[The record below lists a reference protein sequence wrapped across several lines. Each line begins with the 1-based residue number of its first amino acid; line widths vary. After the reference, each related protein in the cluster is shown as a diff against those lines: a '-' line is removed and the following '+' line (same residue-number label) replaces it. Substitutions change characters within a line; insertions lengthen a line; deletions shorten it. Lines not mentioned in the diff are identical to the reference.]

1 MYSANPAP
9 WCVCAGPR
17 SSGDK
22 PNGNDTSRDE
32 APLVAVTQT
41 RVGGRIHDDQAR
53 TDEMRPV
60 LGSALAA
67 AVLGCL
73 AASGCGQSDQPPT
86 PATVSLAAAADTID
100 EANNST
106 VQVAVELDAPTAE
119 SVTVQLT
126 FTGSATRGRDYAV
139 STDTIVVPP
148 NSPSATAQ
156 IDVYRD
162 FDPEGDETVTIGL
175 AIVAGHANAGE
186 RSSVTLTILDGE
198 AATVNKT
205 PQEGA
210 GPEFFLLP
218 FFFGVSGDAVVLV
231 VAAQNT
237 SSDGTPALLVAEW
250 STDIGFAA
258 DVHLLGAIEILATVP
273 DPFEFL
279 FGGAHE
285 FVLPLDQ
292 LAPNR
297 SYFVRAYLG
306 DEPPAAR
313 TGTAVTNVFIE
324 GFATNAQGLVKVRCE
339 APERTPDPAGTD
351 PLFAEQWHLS
361 NTGQTAFS
369 NRAGS
374 AGADLRMTGAIGA
387 GRNGAGVKLAVV
399 DTGLEICHPDLAAN
413 TAGGGSFNFRADGT
427 PGASRTDPF
436 NHSILGDHG
445 TSVAGVAAAAANN
458 GFGGRG
464 VAPDVAL
471 VGFNLGAA
479 VGEDPE
485 AALLRSLG
493 GSDSDPDSAS
503 VDIFN
508 MSFGTVVPSE
518 NPSPDFVRL
527 VKMGTSELRSGRG
540 ALYVK
545 AAGNG
550 FGLCERPHPLNRE
563 VGCIGANTDPDQNLP
578 WLLTL
583 GAFNADDLKSSFSS
597 AGANLWVVGPGGEDG
612 LEQPAIITTDQAGA
626 EVGFN
631 LFSENP
637 LTGAHPLNRDG
648 DYVSAF
654 GGTSSAAPAVAGAI
668 AVLLGANPDLSWRD
682 VKHILAV
689 SARRI
694 DPDRAE
700 ARAAFNGSPYVAQHA
715 WQTNAAG
722 YDFHN
727 WYGFGAVDIDAALA
741 LAASY
746 TPGSLG
752 SFVESPWFELGADA
766 ESPLAVP
773 DADGAGVTATMEV
786 TGLPDAADIE
796 AVVLEIAV
804 EHTNAFDLGLT
815 LRSPAGT
822 ASVVNP
828 PFNTVLDGF
837 RGLRDWELLSNAFYG
852 ENPNGAWNIHV
863 ADLAADDTGSLTG
876 WRLRFYYGEHP

>member
-1 MYSANPAP
+1 M
-9 WCVCAGPR
+9 
-17 SSGDK
+17 
-22 PNGNDTSRDE
+22 
-32 APLVAVTQT
+32 AVTKFGPAGRLAGLGVT
-41 RVGGRIHDDQAR
+41 RDFRHG
-53 TDEMRPV
+53 
-60 LGSALAA
+60 LLAA

-73 AASGCGQSDQPPT
+73 AASGCRQPDRPPT
-86 PATVSLAAAADTID
+86 PAAVSLAAAADTID
-100 EANNST
+100 EADNSF
-106 VQVAVELDAPTAE
+106 VQVAVELDSPTATG
-119 SVTVQLT
+119 VTVQLI
-126 FTGSATRGRDYAV
+126 FTGSATRDHDYAV
-139 STDTIVVPP
+139 SADTIVVPP
-148 NSPSATAQ
+148 NSSSATAD

-162 FDPEGDETVTIGL
+162 FDPEGEETVTIGV

-205 PQEGA
+205 PQEGSE
-210 GPEFFLLP
+210 PRLFLLP
-218 FFFGVSGDAVVLV
+218 FFFGVRDDAVVLV
-231 VAAQNT
+231 VAAQNA
-237 SSDGTPALLVAEW
+237 SSDGTSALLVAEW
-250 STDIGFAA
+250 STDFGFAA
-258 DVHLLGAIEILATVP
+258 DVHLLGTVEILAAEP
-273 DPFEFL
+273 DLFEFL
-279 FGGAHE
+279 LGGVHE

-306 DEPPAAR
+306 DAPPAANR
-313 TGTAVTNVFIE
+313 NAAVTNAFIE
-324 GFATNAQGLVKVRCE
+324 GFATNAEGLVKTRCE
-339 APERTPDPAGTD
+339 APERTPGPAGTD

-369 NRAGS
+369 NRGGS

-387 GRNGAGVKLAVV
+387 GRNGAGVKLAVI

-413 TAGGGSFNFRADGT
+413 TAGGGSFNFQADGT

-464 VAPDVAL
+464 VAPDVTL
-471 VGFNLGAA
+471 VGFNLGTAL
-479 VGEDPE
+479 GQDPE
-485 AALLRSLG
+485 TALFRSLG

-518 NPSPDFVRL
+518 NPSADFVRL

-545 AAGNG
+545 AGGNG
-550 FGLCERPHPLNRE
+550 FGFCERPHPLNRE

-578 WLLTL
+578 WLLTV
-583 GAFNADDLKSSFSS
+583 GAFNADDLKSSYSS

-612 LEQPAIITTDQAGA
+612 RDQPAMITTDQAGA
-626 EVGFN
+626 QAGFN
-631 LFSENP
+631 LRPENP
-637 LTGAHPLNRDG
+637 LTSAHPLNRDG

-654 GGTSSAAPAVAGAI
+654 GGTSSASPAVAGAI
-668 AVLLGANPDLSWRD
+668 AVLLGAYPDLSWRD

-700 ARAAFNGSPYVAQHA
+700 VRAAFSGSPYVAQHA

-746 TPGSLG
+746 TPDSLG
-752 SFVESPWFELGADA
+752 TFVESPWFEVGADA
-766 ESPLAVP
+766 ELRLAIP
-773 DADGAGVTATMEV
+773 DVDGAGVSATMEV
-786 TGLPDAADIE
+786 AGLPDAANIE

-804 EHTNAFDLGLT
+804 EHRNAFDLGLT

-828 PFNTVLDGF
+828 PFNPVLDGF
-837 RGLRDWELLSNAFYG
+837 GGLRDWQLLSNAFYG
-852 ENPNGAWNIHV
+852 ENPNGAWTIHV

>member
-1 MYSANPAP
+1 MTRRAAKGPECLPRNPGSMVPQHAPTVADRSAAGTIRSPA
-9 WCVCAGPR
+9 
-17 SSGDK
+17 
-22 PNGNDTSRDE
+22 TS
-32 APLVAVTQT
+32 P
-41 RVGGRIHDDQAR
+41 RVGAFLR
-53 TDEMRPV
+53 T
-60 LGSALAA
+60 AA
-67 AVLGCL
+67 AR
-73 AASGCGQSDQPPT
+73 AI
-86 PATVSLAAAADTID
+86 AAAALVCVAVSGCQQADRPPAPPTISLSASA
-100 EANNST
+100 EAIEEADNRT
-106 VQVAVELDAPTAE
+106 VQVAIELDSPTATG
-119 SVTVQLT
+119 VTVRLNFSGT
-126 FTGSATRGRDYAV
+126 ATQGRDYAV
-139 STDTIVVPP
+139 SSDAVVVAP
-148 NSPSATAQ
+148 NASSGSVD

-162 FDPEGDETVTIGL
+162 FDAEGDETVAVGMATI
-175 AIVAGHANAGE
+175 AGRARVDGFT
-186 RSSVTLTILDGE
+186 SVTLTILDGA

-205 PQEGA
+205 PQVEG
-210 GPEFFLLP
+210 GTRWFLLP
-218 FFFGVSGDAVVLV
+218 FFFGVSDDAVVLV
-231 VAAQNT
+231 VAAQNA
-237 SSDGTPALLVAEW
+237 SSDGSPALLVAEW

-258 DVHLLGAIEILATVP
+258 DVHLLGTVEILATEP

-279 FGGAHE
+279 LGGVHE
-285 FVLPLDQ
+285 FVLPLNQ

-306 DEPPAAR
+306 DAPPAASPD
-313 TGTAVTNVFIE
+313 APVTNVFIE
-324 GFATNAQGLVKVRCE
+324 GFATNSQGLVKTRCE
-339 APERTPDPAGTD
+339 APERTPGPAGTD

-374 AGADLRMTGAIGA
+374 AGADLRMTVAIGT
-387 GRNGAGVKLAVV
+387 GRNGAGVKLAVI
-399 DTGLEICHPDLAAN
+399 DTGLELCHPDLAAN
-413 TAGGGSFNFRADGT
+413 TAGGGSFNFQADGT

-436 NHSILGDHG
+436 NHSVLGDHG

-464 VAPDVAL
+464 VAPEVAL
-471 VGFNLGAA
+471 VGFNMGAV

-485 AALLRSLG
+485 AALFRSLG
-493 GSDSDPDSAS
+493 GSDSEPDSAS

-518 NPSPDFVRL
+518 NPSADFVRL

-563 VGCIGANTDPDQNLP
+563 VGCIGVNTDPDQNLP
-578 WLLTL
+578 WLLTV

-612 LEQPAIITTDQAGA
+612 IEQPAIITTDQAGA
-626 EVGFN
+626 EAGFN
-631 LFSENP
+631 LRPENP
-637 LTGAHPLNRDG
+637 LTTAHPLNRHG

-668 AVLLGANPDLSWRD
+668 AVLLGAYPDLSWRD
-682 VKHILAV
+682 VKHILALT
-689 SARRI
+689 ARKI

-746 TPGSLG
+746 TPDSLG
-752 SFVESPWFELGADA
+752 TFVESPWFEVGADA
-766 ESPLAVP
+766 ELPLAIP
-773 DADGAGVTATMEV
+773 DADGAGVSATMEV

-796 AVVLEIAV
+796 AVVLEVAV
-804 EHTNAFDLGLT
+804 EHPNAFDLGVT
-815 LRSPAGT
+815 VRSPAGT

-837 RGLRDWELLSNAFYG
+837 PGLRDWELLSNAFYG
-852 ENPNGAWNIHV
+852 ENPNGAWTLHV
-863 ADLAADDTGSLTG
+863 ADLAAHDTGSLTG